1 MSGKGSRP
9 RPIPNR
15 DKFDEAWDNIFGSKS
30 KTKKDSKASG
40 LNKEKEKRT

>member
-15 DKFDEAWDNIFGSKS
+15 DKFDQAWDNIFNKN
-30 KTKKDSKASG
+30 KPKETAKASG
-40 LNKEKEKRT
+40 LKSQKDKSEK